1 MTVVLV
7 APSTGSVAAWSLPA
21 VPSTVGQF
29 RRRAAAFA
37 SAAGAS
43 EEMTHAVALAVS
55 ETVTNV
61 VMHAYVGKEP
71 GVVSVQCRADGGC
84 LTVQVSD
91 DGAGVT
97 ARGDSPGIGHGLA
110 AVGAVAQA
118 LEVRFKPD
126 GPGTVVTLSFAP
138 STPRRAASGGRPGR
152 R

>member
-1 MTVVLV
+1 V

-71 GVVSVQCRADGGC
+71 GVVSVQCRAGGGC
-84 LTVQVSD
+84 LTVRS
-91 DGAGVT
+91 AMT
-97 ARGDSPGIGHGLA
+97 ALGS
-110 AVGAVAQA
+110 Q
-118 LEVRFKPD
+118 
-126 GPGTVVTLSFAP
+126 
-138 STPRRAASGGRPGR
+138 RAATRPASGTALRPSAQSR
-152 R
+152 RRWK